1 MSNDLDFVQYLDY
14 LKELGNFDP
23 EEYEN
28 TKKETLQRTEN
39 LLMLLNS
46 LDIPDHLKKKCFKN
60 VHAMR
65 EQFEKVFK
73 CIDDAREISEKSPE
87 EFDKELF
94 SSRIECFL
102 DFAEKNVQNV
112 KKIISIL

>member
-14 LKELGNFDP
+14 LKGLENFDP
-23 EEYEN
+23 DEYKK

-39 LLMLLNS
+39 LLKLLNS
-46 LDIPDHLKKKCFKN
+46 SDIPEHLKKKCFKN
-60 VHAMR
+60 IHAMR
-65 EQFEKVFK
+65 EQFEKIFK

-94 SSRIECFL
+94 SSKIECHL